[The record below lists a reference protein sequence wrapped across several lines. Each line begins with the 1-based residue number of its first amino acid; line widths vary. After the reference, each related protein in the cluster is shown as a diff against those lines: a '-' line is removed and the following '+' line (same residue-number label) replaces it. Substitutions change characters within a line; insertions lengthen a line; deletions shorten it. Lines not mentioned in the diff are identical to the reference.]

1 MLRAAE
7 VAVENC
13 IYARQIGLATI
24 RVGMMTARD
33 DSENQL
39 RDLMIGYQQGEADAV
54 ERLVTVLSPRLY
66 RFLSSPQNSREENE
80 DLLQECWMRIHRSRQ
95 TYRASEPL
103 LPWVFAI
110 ARHSRLDAYRRR
122 RRRTRREL
130 LVSEPPEV
138 PRWDTDAGRHDAG
151 DLSAL
156 VEQLPDEQREV
167 ILMLKVSG
175 MSVAEVARATQS
187 TSGAVK
193 QKAHRAYKK
202 LREWLGSDRSR
213 RNEL

>member
-1 MLRAAE
+1 
-7 VAVENC
+7 
-13 IYARQIGLATI
+13 
-24 RVGMMTARD
+24 MTARD
-33 DSENQL
+33 DEENLL
-39 RDLMIGYQQGEADAV
+39 RDLMIRYQSGDADAV
-54 ERLVTVLSPRLY
+54 EQLVTVLSPRLHG
-66 RFLSSPQNSREENE
+66 FLRSPHNSREENE

-122 RRRTRREL
+122 RRRGRREV
-130 LVSEPPEV
+130 LVSEPPDV
-138 PRWDTDAGRHDAG
+138 PRWDVGGARHDAG
-151 DLSAL
+151 DLSTL
-156 VEQLPDEQREV
+156 VEKLPEEQRDV

-202 LREWLGSDRSR
+202 LREWLASDRSR

>member
-1 MLRAAE
+1 MAE
-7 VAVENC
+7 TVVEDC
-13 IYARQIGLATI
+13 SYTRQVGLAAI
-24 RVGMMTARD
+24 RVETMTARD
-33 DSENQL
+33 DEENQL
-39 RDLMIGYQQGEADAV
+39 RDLMIRYQQGDTDAI
-54 ERLVTVLSPRLY
+54 EGLVTVLSPRLY
-66 RFLSSPQNSREENE
+66 RFLGSPQNSREENE

-95 TYRASEPL
+95 TYRPSEPL

-110 ARHSRLDAYRRR
+110 ARHSRLDAYRRHR
-122 RRRTRREL
+122 RRAQRET

-138 PRWDTDAGRHDAG
+138 AHWEADAGRHDSG

-156 VEQLPDEQREV
+156 VEQLPNEQREV

-202 LREWLGSDRSR
+202 LREWLRTDRTK

>member
-1 MLRAAE
+1 VLQAAE
-7 VAVENC
+7 TVVEHRV
-13 IYARQIGLATI
+13 YERQIGLATI
-24 RVGMMTARD
+24 RVGTMTARD
-33 DSENQL
+33 DEENQL
-39 RDLMIGYQQGEADAV
+39 RDLMIRYQQGDADAV
-54 ERLVTVLSPRLY
+54 ERLVTALSPRLY
-66 RFLSSPQNSREENE
+66 RFLGSPQSSREENE

-122 RRRTRREL
+122 RRRASREI
-130 LVSEPPEV
+130 LVSEPPDI
-138 PRWDTDAGRHDAG
+138 PRWDAEAGPHDAG

-156 VEQLPDEQREV
+156 VEQLPEEQREV

-187 TSGAVK
+187 TTGAVK

-202 LREWLGSDRSR
+202 LRKWLGSDR
-213 RNEL
+213 EQTQ